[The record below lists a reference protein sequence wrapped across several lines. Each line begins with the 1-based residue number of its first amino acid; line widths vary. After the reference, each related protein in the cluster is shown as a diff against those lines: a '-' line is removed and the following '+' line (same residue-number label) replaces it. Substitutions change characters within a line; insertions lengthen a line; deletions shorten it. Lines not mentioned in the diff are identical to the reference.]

1 MTYQV
6 DDTERQALEAAGWL
20 YCHTCQGW
28 YDDTYCWPE
37 DHSHHCG
44 HLLKPTGDDWIPD
57 ATMVLVCRTEGN
69 RSE

>member
-20 YCHTCQGW
+20 YCYTCQGW

-37 DHSHHCG
+37 DHSHRCG
-44 HLLKPTGDDWIPD
+44 HLLKPTGDDWIPG
-57 ATMVLVCRTEGN
+57 ATMVLVCRDGGK
-69 RSE
+69 S